1 MNFSNPN
8 GSDSGYTLVLGL
20 AHCRM
25 QVLRHNFH
33 LCREKKM
40 RPIVQL
46 QLSSWMCF
54 EQSFRIFNLFRVRF
68 ERNKLDMALHF
79 DPTDMDPIC
88 ASLLKFKIQNR
99 RPRCILM
106 IGEVMMAMIF
116 HFLLFVAGV
125 GVVDGGSCSQD
136 GQFLVT
142 DRNWLCPN
150 EERRPCDKKM
160 HLFLKQHFLTR
171 KPMPAVSRTAAD
183 EHGEWYAISFL
194 ERSTMPHLFLVA
206 GTIVAGPFLNQLM
219 KLEPTTN
226 PHRLRSHK
234 REDVPWVLGHLVFTW
249 RQKCR
254 NLVRAKSV
262 RSFSAP
268 DVRHQNAHEDL
279 KGVTGPKWILMLH
292 ELKTLISCLMHLQI
306 DFHDLFCKEAS
317 LQMAVWYPTA
327 CTCCTCIRT
336 CWWSIPFEA
345 PPESFT
351 FVFFG
356 KVSYWMSGRALETKH

>member
-1 MNFSNPN
+1 
-8 GSDSGYTLVLGL
+8 
-20 AHCRM
+20 
-25 QVLRHNFH
+25 
-33 LCREKKM
+33 
-40 RPIVQL
+40 
-46 QLSSWMCF
+46 
-54 EQSFRIFNLFRVRF
+54 
-68 ERNKLDMALHF
+68 MALHF

-183 EHGEWYAISFL
+183 EHGEWYVISFL

-206 GTIVAGPFLNQLM
+206 GTIVAGPFLNLSWWNWNQPSQTSQSQTRRCTLGLGTLGLYM
-219 KLEPTTN
+219 APEVPKLGTGQVRQIFFSTWCSSPKCTWGFKGC
-226 PHRLRSHK
+226 HRAK
-234 REDVPWVLGHLVFTW
+234 MDFDAPWVEDSDLLSHAFANW
-249 RQKCR
+249 F
-254 NLVRAKSV
+254 S
-262 RSFSAP
+262 RSF
-268 DVRHQNAHEDL
+268 L
-279 KGVTGPKWILMLH
+279 
-292 ELKTLISCLMHLQI
+292 
-306 DFHDLFCKEAS
+306 
-317 LQMAVWYPTA
+317 
-327 CTCCTCIRT
+327 
-336 CWWSIPFEA
+336 
-345 PPESFT
+345 
-351 FVFFG
+351 
-356 KVSYWMSGRALETKH
+356 